1 MFRNMAPRERLL
13 LLASGVVVLLVLVWS
28 FVITPVVDRQRHAA
42 EMVPERKQVLER
54 RRELIARKT
63 AIAAETA
70 DTDAK
75 IQKLAARFLTAAV
88 PAVAAS
94 ELQKLTKEMVV
105 QAGTE
110 TRSERILPPV
120 ENGEILAIPVE
131 IAVSGEIRQL
141 VDLLARLDD
150 SPKLLTVQDLKIRV
164 VNVNQPKDLLAT
176 IVVQGYVMP
185 GKGTKT

>member
-1 MFRNMAPRERLL
+1 MFRNMSPRERVLL
-13 LLASGVVVLLVLVWS
+13 YASAAVVAVVLLWS
-28 FVITPVVDRQRHAA
+28 FVIGPVMDRQRHSA
-42 EMVPERKQVLER
+42 EMVPERQQVLER
-54 RRELIARKT
+54 RRDLIARKT
-63 AIAAETA
+63 AIAAEVA
-70 DTDAK
+70 ETDAK
-75 IQKLAARFLTAAV
+75 IEKLSSRFLTAAV

-94 ELQKLTKEMVV
+94 ELQKLTKDMVT

-120 ENGEILAIPVE
+120 ENGEILVIPVE

-141 VDLLARLDD
+141 VDLLGRLEA

-176 IVVQGYVMP
+176 IVVQGYVMAS
-185 GKGTKT
+185 KAKS

>member
-1 MFRNMAPRERLL
+1 MFRNMAPRERFLIF
-13 LLASGVVVLLVLVWS
+13 ASAAVIGLVLVWS
-28 FVITPVVDRQRHAA
+28 FVIVPALERQRHAA

-63 AIAAETA
+63 AIAAEA
-70 DTDAK
+70 AETDAK
-75 IQKLAARFLTAAV
+75 IEKLSERFLTAAV

-94 ELQKLTKEMVV
+94 ELQKLTKEMVA

-120 ENGEILAIPVE
+120 ENGEILVIPVE

-141 VDLLARLDD
+141 VDLLARLEQ

-164 VNVNQPKDLLAT
+164 VNINQPKDLLAT
-176 IVVQGYVMP
+176 IIVQGYVMP
-185 GKGTKT
+185 GKAKA

>member
-1 MFRNMAPRERLL
+1 MFRNMSARERLL
-13 LLASGVVVLLVLVWS
+13 LYASAAVVGVVLVWS
-28 FVITPVVDRQRHAA
+28 FVIAPVMDRQRHSS

-54 RRELIARKT
+54 RRELLARKSAIT
-63 AIAAETA
+63 AELAEA
-70 DTDAK
+70 DAK
-75 IQKLAARFLTAAV
+75 IEKLSARFLTAAV

-94 ELQKLTKEMVV
+94 ELQKLTKDMVT

-120 ENGEILAIPVE
+120 ENGEILVIPVE

-141 VDLLARLDD
+141 VDLLGRLED

-176 IVVQGYVMP
+176 IVVQGYVMAN
-185 GKGTKT
+185 KAKS